1 MTKRPTSSRR
11 AELPTRCTPSRR
23 RSTRTGCAGLTR
35 TSRPG
40 SSAPACAASTSRTSL
55 RASFRPLRYATAL
68 TGAITDF
75 QGTPDDVADAV
86 TARLER
92 GSLLTEGATSF
103 AIVLE
108 ETVLR
113 YPSGDQAAMRDQL
126 ARFTEVMK
134 LPRVSLAVIP
144 FSAPRKMW
152 P

>member
-1 MTKRPTSSRR
+1 M
-11 AELPTRCTPSRR
+11 
-23 RSTRTGCAGLTR
+23 
-35 TSRPG
+35 
-40 SSAPACAASTSRTSL
+40 
-55 RASFRPLRYATAL
+55 
-68 TGAITDF
+68 
-75 QGTPDDVADAV
+75 